1 VVDILHPAAA
11 DKSVQDPVAPV
22 VPAGKKPIPADKLVP
37 ARAVLAVS
45 VDASP
50 VVSVPDPEVPAVLVG
65 ASPAVSVPDPGLQ
78 AVPAASVFWPLEPV
92 L

>member
-1 VVDILHPAAA
+1 VVDILHLAWA

-22 VPAGKKPIPADKLVP
+22 VLAGKKPLPADKLVP
-37 ARAVLAVS
+37 VPAVLAVS
-45 VDASP
+45 VDAFPVVLVQAP
-50 VVSVPDPEVPAVLVG
+50 VVSAVLAG
-65 ASPAVSVPDPGLQ
+65 ASPAVSVPGPGLQ

>member
-45 VDASP
+45 VDAFP
-50 VVSVPDPEVPAVLVG
+50 VVSAPAPEAPVVLAG
-65 ASPAVSVPDPGLQ
+65 ASPAVSVQDPGLQ
-78 AVPAASVFWPLEPV
+78 VVPAASVFWPRELV